1 MFEKTKEKVNNYFE
15 EHPKVKKGL
24 KVAGGITIVAGA
36 AFGGY
41 KIGRRLERIEF
52 NKLFRALAA
61 NGQLIPKAEKL
72 PDEVPEGISIKNLS
86 DGPIKIA
93 VTKSPILAHNDHS
106 FDVTFTD
113 LTDGT
118 KFISKDYCYGSYV
131 NDCLDGMSYIVEE
144 ATEKAAEVAEEIAE
158 TVAETVTE

>member
-15 EHPKVKKGL
+15 EHPKVKKVIVTTA
-24 KVAGGITIVAGA
+24 KVSAVAGA
-36 AFGGY
+36 IFGGY
-41 KIGRRLERIEF
+41 KIGRKLERIEF

-93 VTKSPILAHNDHS
+93 VTKSPILAHDDHT

-144 ATEKAAEVAEEIAE
+144 ATEKAAEVAE
-158 TVAETVTE
+158 TVTE